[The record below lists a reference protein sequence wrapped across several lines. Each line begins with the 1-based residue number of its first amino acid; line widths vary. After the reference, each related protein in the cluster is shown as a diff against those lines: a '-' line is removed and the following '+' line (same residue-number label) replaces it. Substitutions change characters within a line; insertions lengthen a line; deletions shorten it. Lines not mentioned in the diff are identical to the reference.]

1 MQCYPYKGTKCNT
14 SNGSDHHTTTMYSR
28 TSSPDTTEHR
38 RTFFFWRNQG
48 QQYSP
53 SDINSPATV
62 PKLSGICQSW
72 QQMAGNHQ
80 PDLALEDAVVLEVVV
95 ELLVLPVSQL
105 KAISAASSFALL
117 RFLPSYQKR
126 AVKTFP
132 CTSTWLDQA
141 VLPPDVVLVVSQDL
155 VCCVDMENKPR
166 RSETIWNFGGISC
179 ATRHAS
185 VQSQAMFFAIKGA

>member
-1 MQCYPYKGTKCNT
+1 MQHQQRLGPPHHHHVQPDKLARYHRAS
-14 SNGSDHHTTTMYSR
+14 SNI
-28 TSSPDTTEHR
+28 
-38 RTFFFWRNQG
+38 FFWRNQG